1 MPAVGTSSD
10 QYQNRDPALT
20 TYRRNTA
27 APELRQ
33 AMAER
38 SEDRSKAAAVE
49 RRQVEGRS
57 SLDPSP
63 PPAQRAA
70 QIHTQANTSAT
81 TPMTAQ
87 TKLTGASGAGAVEP
101 RDLVTPP
108 KVMHALYEPPS
119 RLRREHDDRF
129 SMITGGT
136 VDVRA

>member
-1 MPAVGTSSD
+1 MPAIGTSSD

-27 APELRQ
+27 APALPE

-63 PPAQRAA
+63 PPAQAAA
-70 QIHTQANTSAT
+70 QRNMPATAPTRLPSA
-81 TPMTAQ
+81 AA
-87 TKLTGASGAGAVEP
+87 ASGPAAQRE
-101 RDLVTPP
+101 LVTPP
-108 KVMHALYEPPS
+108 KVMHTLYEPPS
-119 RLRREHDDRF
+119 RLKREHDDRH

-136 VDVRA
+136 VDVRV

>member
-1 MPAVGTSSD
+1 MPAIGTSSD

-27 APELRQ
+27 APALPE

-38 SEDRSKAAAVE
+38 SEDRSKAAAVQ

-57 SLDPSP
+57 SVDPSP
-63 PPAQRAA
+63 PPAQAAA
-70 QIHTQANTSAT
+70 QRGGPTAKPAQLPSAA
-81 TPMTAQ
+81 PAAQ
-87 TKLTGASGAGAVEP
+87 RE
-101 RDLVTPP
+101 LVTPP
-108 KVMHALYEPPS
+108 KIMHSLYEPPS
-119 RLRREHDDRF
+119 RLKREHDDRH

>member
-1 MPAVGTSSD
+1 MPAIGTSSD

-27 APELRQ
+27 APALPE

-38 SEDRSKAAAVE
+38 SEDRSKAAAVQ

-63 PPAQRAA
+63 PPAQAAA
-70 QIHTQANTSAT
+70 QRGVPTAKPTLPRGAAGAA
-81 TPMTAQ
+81 PTAQ
-87 TKLTGASGAGAVEP
+87 RE
-101 RDLVTPP
+101 LVTPP
-108 KVMHALYEPPS
+108 KIMHSLYEPPS
-119 RLRREHDDRF
+119 RLKREHDDRH

-136 VDVRA
+136 VDVRV